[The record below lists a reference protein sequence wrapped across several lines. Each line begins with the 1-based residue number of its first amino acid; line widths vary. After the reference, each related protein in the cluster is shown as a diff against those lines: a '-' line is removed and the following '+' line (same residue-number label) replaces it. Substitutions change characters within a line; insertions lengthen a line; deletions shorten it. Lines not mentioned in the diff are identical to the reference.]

1 MASWNYHWALTCS
14 KSAII
19 VWRMLFNYSIYLHV
33 LWKLLPNLGKW
44 RQKEASGTVSPKK
57 ALRTELYP
65 QTKTKKIW
73 TSLFGKQKGTDWSTF
88 LHTFPS
94 NSTVFVSFFKKNKN
108 CIQREPFHFKYNKP
122 SRNVH
127 QPGSLKL
134 ELLLEECL
142 KPFSMSP
149 PESEWICLE
158 INKIISIWHAFKE
171 NQCPN
176 QIHHRKNMTTGEKK
190 KN

>member
-1 MASWNYHWALTCS
+1 MHLELWVPKRHWELS
-14 KSAII
+14 YIPRPKQKRSEPLSLENKKWQIGQ
-19 VWRMLFNYSIYLHV
+19 LFYIPF
-33 LWKLLPNLGKW
+33 LLI
-44 RQKEASGTVSPKK
+44 Q
-57 ALRTELYP
+57 
-65 QTKTKKIW
+65 Q
-73 TSLFGKQKGTDWSTF
+73 SLFPFS
-88 LHTFPS
+88 
-94 NSTVFVSFFKKNKN
+94 KKKKKN

-122 SRNVH
+122 NRNVH

-176 QIHHRKNMTTGEKK
+176 QIHHRKNMTTGKK
-190 KN
+190 KIKYVLSRTLQIL

>member
-1 MASWNYHWALTCS
+1 M
-14 KSAII
+14 
-19 VWRMLFNYSIYLHV
+19 
-33 LWKLLPNLGKW
+33 
-44 RQKEASGTVSPKK
+44 
-57 ALRTELYP
+57 
-65 QTKTKKIW
+65 
-73 TSLFGKQKGTDWSTF
+73 TDWSTF

-94 NSTVFVSFFKKNKN
+94 NSTVFVSFFKNKKKN

-190 KN
+190 KLSMCFHELCRYYSMDKNCLFSSSKDELNCRMSFPTKTPAKNQPNKKL